1 MAGGWQIPLRQ
12 RLCRRQGCGA
22 VFYVCRSCDRGQ
34 VYCSSS
40 CRTAAR
46 RAQKRA
52 ANGRHQR
59 SLEGKADHRD
69 RQREYRRRLV
79 ALRVTDQGSG
89 GASDLPTLC
98 SEARDGDKEETSRL
112 GGVPLGLVSCVV
124 CGRSGVFI
132 DPWSR

>member
-1 MAGGWQIPLRQ
+1 MADGRQIPLRQ
-12 RLCRRQGCGA
+12 RLCRGQACGA

-34 VYCSSS
+34 AYCSSD
-40 CRTAAR
+40 CRAAAR

-59 SLEGKADHRD
+59 SPEGKADHRD
-69 RQREYRRRLV
+69 RQREYRGRLI

-89 GASDLPTLC
+89 GGSDLPTLGGN
-98 SEARDGDKEETSRL
+98 ADEEPKRIAAMHVDAL
-112 GGVPLGLVSCVV
+112 CCVV

-132 DPWSR
+132 DPWPR

>member
-1 MAGGWQIPLRQ
+1 MAGGWQVPLRQ

-34 VYCSSS
+34 VYCGSD

-46 RAQKRA
+46 RVQRRA

-59 SLEGKADHRD
+59 SPEGRADHRD

-79 ALRVTDQGSG
+79 ALRVTDQGSDG
-89 GASDLPTLC
+89 LFSLPTLGG
-98 SEARDGDKEETSRL
+98 SVDGAPNQVAAVHVGAL
-112 GGVPLGLVSCVV
+112 CCVV
-124 CGRSGVFI
+124 CGRRGVLI
-132 DPWSR
+132 DLWPR

>member
-1 MAGGWQIPLRQ
+1 MADGRQVLLRQ

-34 VYCSSS
+34 VYCSGD

-59 SLEGKADHRD
+59 SSEGRADHRD
-69 RQREYRRRLV
+69 GQREYRRRLV
-79 ALRVTDQGSG
+79 GLRVTDQGSG
-89 GASDLPTLC
+89 GESGLPTLGC
-98 SEARDGDKEETSRL
+98 VVDEAPQQFGAMPVDSL
-112 GGVPLGLVSCVV
+112 CCVV
-124 CGRSGVFI
+124 CGRRGVFI
-132 DPWSR
+132 DPWPR

>member
-12 RLCRRQGCGA
+12 RLCRGQACGA
-22 VFYVCRSCDRGQ
+22 VFHVCRSCDRGQ
-34 VYCSSS
+34 AYCSSE

-59 SLEGKADHRD
+59 SPEGRADHRD

-79 ALRVTDQGSG
+79 ELRVTDQGSDEL
-89 GASDLPTLC
+89 SSMPTLGWDVD
-98 SEARDGDKEETSRL
+98 EAPN
-112 GGVPLGLVSCVV
+112 PLAAMLVGTVRCVV
-124 CGRSGVFI
+124 CGRSGVVI
-132 DPWSR
+132 DPWPR